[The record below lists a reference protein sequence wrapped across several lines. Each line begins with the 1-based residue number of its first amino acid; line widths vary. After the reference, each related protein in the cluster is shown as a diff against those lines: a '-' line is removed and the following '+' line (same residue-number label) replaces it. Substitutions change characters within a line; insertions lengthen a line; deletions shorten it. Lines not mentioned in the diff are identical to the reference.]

1 MLEESLLQHE
11 LEIEEFGVKTLSD
24 ITLKLKNINMPVP
37 HPVDS
42 NRPLFFIFDFVHILK
57 TIRNNWL
64 NQTDYNRTF
73 IYPSFDNL
81 SITNRATMEDV
92 RLLFKSEQFTSVK
105 QAPKLTAKFCWPTN
119 LERQTV
125 HLTLR
130 IFDEQTAAAIQIQN
144 STRYV
149 FKTQTEDFIRLI
161 CSVWKIFNVNTPTR
175 GIRLRDN
182 LSLRLTYN
190 DSRFTFLS
198 QIVDWLEHWLEHW
211 KNIPAKFGKLS
222 P

>member
-1 MLEESLLQHE
+1 
-11 LEIEEFGVKTLSD
+11 
-24 ITLKLKNINMPVP
+24 
-37 HPVDS
+37 
-42 NRPLFFIFDFVHILK
+42 
-57 TIRNNWL
+57 
-64 NQTDYNRTF
+64 
-73 IYPSFDNL
+73 
-81 SITNRATMEDV
+81 MEDV
-92 RLLFKSEQFTSVK
+92 TLLFKSEQFASVK
-105 QAPKLTAKFCWPTN
+105 RASKLTAKFCWPTN

-125 HLTLR
+125 HLALR

-149 FKTQTEDFIRLI
+149 FTTQTEDFIRLI

-190 DSRFTFLS
+190 DSRFAFLS

-211 KNIPAKFGKLS
+211 NNIPAKFRKLS